1 MRKRVCAFLTAA
13 FLGLGFGGFEMQ
25 TVCAAENQAAAHQYY
40 YYEIN
45 SSETDL
51 VQKKYTPREE
61 NADFMIKDLMGRL
74 NETEASDT
82 AIKLLPS
89 EVQMTS
95 YEILDNVL
103 QISFNTRYSKMSRAR
118 EILVRSGVVRTF
130 LCVPG
135 IDSVK
140 FLVGGEELRDSKGQ
154 PIGEM
159 KEGTFVSL
167 SGAEADAYRYDTFT
181 LYFADSTGTR
191 LVEEKRSVYYK
202 GTLPKERVVLEQLAK
217 GPMDKGHYPT
227 IPEEVGILSV
237 TTSDRICYV
246 NFSETFLHAAL
257 SVEQNIP
264 IYSVVNSLLALGN
277 ADKVQ
282 ILIDGEEDAVFG
294 TDLSLYSFFEKNEE
308 LIAAE

>member
-1 MRKRVCAFLTAA
+1 MRKRVFAFLTAA
-13 FLGLGFGGFEMQ
+13 FLGLSFCSFEMQ
-25 TVCAAENQAAAHQYY
+25 TVCAAEKPSAATPYY

-51 VQKKYTPREE
+51 VQKKYTPQEE

-74 NETEASDT
+74 NEKEASDT

-130 LCVPG
+130 LSVPG

-140 FLVGGEELRDSKGQ
+140 FLVGGEELKDSKGQ

-167 SGAEADAYRYDTFT
+167 SGTEADAYRYDTFT

-202 GTLPKERVVLEQLAK
+202 RTLPKERVVLEQLAK

-227 IPEEVGILSV
+227 IPEEVGVLSV

-264 IYSVVNSLLALGN
+264 VYSVVNSLLALGN

-282 ILIDGEEDAVFG
+282 ILIDGEEDEIFG

>member
-1 MRKRVCAFLTAA
+1 MRKRVCAFLAA
-13 FLGLGFGGFEMQ
+13 VFLGLSFGSFEMR
-25 TVCAAENQAAAHQYY
+25 TASAAEKPSAANPYY

-51 VQKKYTPREE
+51 VQKKYTPKEE

-74 NETEASDT
+74 NETESSDT

-130 LCVPG
+130 LGVPG

-140 FLVGGEELRDSKGQ
+140 FLVGGEELKDSKGQ
-154 PIGEM
+154 PVGEM

-167 SGAEADAYRYDTFT
+167 SGTEEDAYRYDTFT

-202 GTLPKERVVLEQLAK
+202 RTLPKERVVLEQLAK

-227 IPEEVGILSV
+227 IPEEVGVLSV
-237 TTSDRICYV
+237 ATSDRICYV

-264 IYSVVNSLLALGN
+264 VYSVVNSLLALGN

-282 ILIDGEEDAVFG
+282 ILIDGEEDEIFG
-294 TDLSLYSFFEKNEE
+294 ADLSLYSFFEKNEE

>member
-1 MRKRVCAFLTAA
+1 MRKRFFVFLSAVL
-13 FLGLGFGGFEMQ
+13 LGLCINSLEMRE
-25 TVCAAENQAAAHQYY
+25 VYAVGNHAAAHQYY

-61 NADFMIKDLMGRL
+61 NADFMIQDLMARL
-74 NETEASDT
+74 NEKEASDT

-95 YEILDNVL
+95 YEILDSVL

-130 LCVPG
+130 LSVPG

-140 FLVGGEELRDSKGQ
+140 FLVGGEELVDSKGQ
-154 PIGEM
+154 PVGEM

-167 SGAEADAYRYDTFT
+167 SGTEADAYRYETFT
-181 LYFADSTGTR
+181 LYFADSTGAK

-227 IPEEVGILSV
+227 IPEGVGVLSV

-264 IYSVVNSLLALGN
+264 VYSVVNSLLALGN

>member
-1 MRKRVCAFLTAA
+1 MRKRVCAFLAAA

-257 SVEQNIP
+257 SVEQNIL